1 LLIQKT
7 QAHQQSRI
15 CKRMI
20 PLPKA
25 WLKDRKN
32 EYYFK
37 KAKEENY
44 RSRSTY
50 KLVQANEKYGFI
62 QRNSI
67 VVDLGAAPGGWIQAA
82 RKMTGKNGYVLGI
95 DLKPIE
101 PFTQEYI
108 RTIIADFTEP
118 GTIDVIMSFLRRKAD
133 VVLCDAAPNITGV
146 WEVDHARQIELAEKA
161 LEIAQCVLRPSGS
174 FFVKVFEGEL
184 LNDLMQTMKILFDE
198 VKLVKPQASRQQSSE
213 MYLLA
218 LGLKVTRENEEES

>member
-1 LLIQKT
+1 
-7 QAHQQSRI
+7 
-15 CKRMI
+15 MI

-25 WLKDRKN
+25 WLNERKN

-82 RKMTGKNGYVLGI
+82 RKMTGKNGFVLGI

-146 WEVDHARQIELAEKA
+146 WEVDHARQIDLAEKA
-161 LEIAQCVLRPSGS
+161 LEIAQCLLRPSGS

-184 LNDLMQTMKILFDE
+184 LNDFMQTVKMLFDE

-218 LGLKVTRENEEES
+218 LGLKVARECEEEN

>member
-1 LLIQKT
+1 
-7 QAHQQSRI
+7 
-15 CKRMI
+15 MI

-25 WLKDRKN
+25 WLNERKN

-62 QRNSI
+62 QRNNI

-82 RKMTGKNGYVLGI
+82 RKMTGKNGFVLGI

-118 GTIDVIMSFLRRKAD
+118 GTIDLIMSFLPRKAD

-146 WEVDHARQIELAEKA
+146 WEVDHARQIDLAEKA

-184 LNDLMQTMKILFDE
+184 LNDFMQTVKTLFDE

-218 LGLKVTRENEEES
+218 LGLKVTRECENEN

>member
-1 LLIQKT
+1 
-7 QAHQQSRI
+7 
-15 CKRMI
+15 MI

-25 WLKDRKN
+25 WLNERKN

-50 KLVQANEKYGFI
+50 KLVQANEKYDFI
-62 QRNSI
+62 KRNSI

-82 RKMTGKNGYVLGI
+82 RKMTGKNGFVLGV

-118 GTIDVIMSFLRRKAD
+118 GSVDLILSFLKRKAD
-133 VVLCDAAPNITGV
+133 VVLCDAAPNVTGV
-146 WEVDHARQIELAEKA
+146 WEVDHARQIDLAEKA
-161 LEIAQCVLRPSGS
+161 LEIAQCVLKPSGS

-184 LNDLMQTMKILFDE
+184 LNDFLQTVKTLFDE
-198 VKLVKPQASRQQSSE
+198 VRLVKPPASRQQSSE

-218 LGLKVTRENEEES
+218 LGLKSEKCEGEN

>member
-1 LLIQKT
+1 
-7 QAHQQSRI
+7 
-15 CKRMI
+15 MI

-25 WLKDRKN
+25 WLNERKN

-62 QRNSI
+62 QRNNI

-82 RKMTGKNGYVLGI
+82 RKMTGKNGFVLGI

-146 WEVDHARQIELAEKA
+146 WEVDHARQIDLAEKA

-184 LNDLMQTMKILFDE
+184 LNDFMQTVKTLFDE

-218 LGLKVTRENEEES
+218 LGLKVARECNAES

>member
-1 LLIQKT
+1 
-7 QAHQQSRI
+7 
-15 CKRMI
+15 
-20 PLPKA
+20 LPKA
-25 WLKDRKN
+25 WLNERKN

-50 KLVQANEKYGFI
+50 KLVQTNEKYGFI
-62 QRNSI
+62 QRNNI

-82 RKMTGKNGYVLGI
+82 RKMTGKNGFVLGI

-133 VVLCDAAPNITGV
+133 VVLCDAAPNIIGV
-146 WEVDHARQIELAEKA
+146 WEVDHARQIDLAEKA

-184 LNDLMQTMKILFDE
+184 LNDFMQTVKILFDE

-218 LGLKVTRENEEES
+218 LGLKVTRECEAES

>member
-1 LLIQKT
+1 
-7 QAHQQSRI
+7 
-15 CKRMI
+15 
-20 PLPKA
+20 LPKA
-25 WLKDRKN
+25 WLNERKN

-50 KLVQANEKYGFI
+50 KLVQTNEKYGFI
-62 QRNSI
+62 QRNNI
-67 VVDLGAAPGGWIQAA
+67 VVDLGAAPGGWIQAT
-82 RKMTGKNGYVLGI
+82 RKMTGKNGFVLGI

-133 VVLCDAAPNITGV
+133 VVLCDAAPNIIGV
-146 WEVDHARQIELAEKA
+146 WEVDHARQIDLAEKA

-184 LNDLMQTMKILFDE
+184 LNDFMQTVKILFDE

-218 LGLKVTRENEEES
+218 LGLKVTRECEEES

>member
-1 LLIQKT
+1 
-7 QAHQQSRI
+7 
-15 CKRMI
+15 
-20 PLPKA
+20 LPKA
-25 WLKDRKN
+25 WLNDRKN
-32 EYYFK
+32 EYYYK

-82 RKMTGKNGYVLGI
+82 RKMTGKNGFVLGI

-118 GTIDVIMSFLRRKAD
+118 GTIDIIMSFLRRKAD

-184 LNDLMQTMKILFDE
+184 LNDLLQTVKILFDE

-218 LGLKVTRENEEES
+218 LGLRVARECEEES

>member
-1 LLIQKT
+1 
-7 QAHQQSRI
+7 
-15 CKRMI
+15 MI

-25 WLKDRKN
+25 WIQDRKR
-32 EYYFK
+32 EYYYK

-44 RSRSTY
+44 RSRATY

-62 QRNSI
+62 KRNNV

-95 DLKPIE
+95 DLKPID

-118 GTIDVIMSFLRRKAD
+118 DIVDQIRSFLPREAD
-133 VVLCDAAPNITGV
+133 VVISDAAPNITGV
-146 WEVDHARQIELAEKA
+146 WEVDHAKQIDLATKA
-161 LEIAQCVLRPSGS
+161 LEIAQCVLRLEGN
-174 FFVKVFEGEL
+174 FFVKLFEGEMF
-184 LNDLMQTMKILFDE
+184 NDYILTVKELFDT
-198 VKLVKPQASRQQSSE
+198 VKIVKPQASRQKSSE

-218 LGLKVTRENEEES
+218 LGLKSGSKRKEET

>member
-1 LLIQKT
+1 
-7 QAHQQSRI
+7 
-15 CKRMI
+15 MI

-25 WLKDRKN
+25 WLNERKN

-50 KLVQANEKYGFI
+50 KLVQANDKYEFI
-62 QRNSI
+62 KRNSI
-67 VVDLGAAPGGWIQAA
+67 IVDLGAAPGGWIQAA
-82 RKMTGKNGYVLGI
+82 RKMTGKNGYVLGV

-118 GTIDVIMSFLRRKAD
+118 GTVDLIKSFLPRKTD

-161 LEIAQCVLRPSGS
+161 LEIAQCVLNPNGS

-184 LNDLMQTMKILFDE
+184 LGDFQQRVKSLFE
-198 VKLVKPQASRQQSSE
+198 TVKMVKPQASRQKSSE

-218 LGLKVTRENEEES
+218 LGLKTARECEAES

>member
-1 LLIQKT
+1 
-7 QAHQQSRI
+7 
-15 CKRMI
+15 MI

-25 WLKDRKN
+25 WLNERKN

-50 KLVQANEKYGFI
+50 KLVQANEKYDFI
-62 QRNSI
+62 KRNSI

-82 RKMTGKNGYVLGI
+82 RKMTGKNGFVLGL

-118 GTIDVIMSFLRRKAD
+118 GTVDLIKSFLPRKAD

-146 WEVDHARQIELAEKA
+146 WEVDHARQIDLAEKA
-161 LEIAQCVLRPSGS
+161 LEIVQCVLRPSGN

-184 LNDLMQTMKILFDE
+184 LNDFLQTVKTLFDE
-198 VKLVKPQASRQQSSE
+198 VKLVKPPASRQQSSE

-218 LGLKVTRENEEES
+218 LGLKSERNCEGEN

>member
-1 LLIQKT
+1 MIQ
-7 QAHQQSRI
+7 
-15 CKRMI
+15 
-20 PLPKA
+20 LPKA
-25 WLKDRKN
+25 WLNERKN

-82 RKMTGKNGYVLGI
+82 RKMTGKNGFVLGI

-146 WEVDHARQIELAEKA
+146 WEVDHARQIDLAEKA
-161 LEIAQCVLRPSGS
+161 LEIAQCVLKPSGS

-184 LNDLMQTMKILFDE
+184 LNDFMQTVKILFDE

-218 LGLKVTRENEEES
+218 LGLKVAREFEDES